1 MPKDRRKDK
10 RKITR
15 IKDLLTMR
23 NFLII
28 VAILAVIICI
38 SSGIM
43 FYRNYQ
49 DKQLLAKQK
58 EELDK
63 QIESIFTE
71 TLNNI
76 SSTNEE
82 VNKMDKLVRI
92 STVGDILCG
101 DEMLMDAKNKDNSY
115 DFNSIFKNIINPF
128 IERSDL
134 VIGTMETNFTNAQ
147 FSGYNKSNSPREF
160 AMAVKK
166 AGINVVSLAHNHAL
180 DYGINGLKDTKKYLQ
195 EMNYDVLGDRL
206 EENNILIKDV
216 NGVKIA
222 FLAYTYGVNEEQS
235 KTSKE
240 LETVNIFSE
249 EQAKK
254 DIEYAK
260 QKSDTI
266 CVLMHWG
273 DMYSNEVSEG
283 QRKIADFL
291 VDNGVTLII
300 GTHPA
305 TVQPMEIRQNKEG
318 KNVLV
323 AYSLGNFCSSIVED
337 NAKVELILN
346 IELRKSGETG
356 EVFLRK
362 VDYTPLYML
371 DNGTASEN
379 RYEIIDMKNA
389 AFQYAS
395 GKGTITRNTYNKLIS
410 GLDLLENVLKQE

>member
-1 MPKDRRKDK
+1 MPNDRRKNK

-28 VAILAVIICI
+28 VGILAIIICI
-38 SSGIM
+38 SIGVMI
-43 FYRNYQ
+43 YRNYQ
-49 DKQLLAKQK
+49 DRQLLAQQK
-58 EELDK
+58 DELDK
-63 QIESIFTE
+63 QIEDIFTE

-76 SSTNEE
+76 SATNQE
-82 VNKMDKLVRI
+82 VDKMDKVVRL
-92 STVGDILCG
+92 SAVGDILCG
-101 DEMLMDAKNKDNSY
+101 DEMLMNAKNEDNSY
-115 DFNSIFKNIINPF
+115 DFNNIFKNVSPF

-134 VIGTMETNFTNAQ
+134 VVGTMETNFTNAQ

-166 AGINVVSLAHNHAL
+166 AGINLVSLAHNHAL
-180 DYGINGLKDTKKYLQ
+180 DYGVDGLRDTKKYLQ
-195 EMNYDVLGDRL
+195 EMQYDVLGDRL
-206 EENNILIKDV
+206 EGNNVLIKEVKGV
-216 NGVKIA
+216 NIA
-222 FLAYTYGVNEEQS
+222 FLAYTYGVNDEDS

-240 LETVNIFSE
+240 LDSVYIFSE

-260 QKSDTI
+260 ENADTI

-273 DMYSNEVSEG
+273 DMYSNEVSDE

-323 AYSLGNFCSSIVED
+323 AYSLGNFCSSISED

-346 IELRKSGETG
+346 IELRKSGEDG
-356 EVFLRK
+356 AVYLRK

-371 DNGTASEN
+371 DKGATSED
-379 RYEIIDMKNA
+379 RYEIIDMKNTA
-389 AFQYAS
+389 LQYAS
-395 GKGTITRNTYNKLIS
+395 GNGTVAEDTYNKLIN
-410 GLDLLENVLKQE
+410 GLDLLENILKQE

>member
-28 VAILAVIICI
+28 VAILTAIICI

-115 DFNSIFKNIINPF
+115 DFNSIFKNINPF

-323 AYSLGNFCSSIVED
+323 EYSLGNFCSSIVED

>member
-1 MPKDRRKDK
+1 MPNERRKNK

-28 VAILAVIICI
+28 VGILILIICT

-76 SSTNEE
+76 SDTNEE
-82 VNKMDKLVRI
+82 VNKMDKVVRI

-101 DEMLMDAKNKDNSY
+101 DEMIMDAKNVDNSY
-115 DFNSIFKNIINPF
+115 DFNNIFKNINPF

-134 VIGTMETNFTNAQ
+134 VVGTMETNFTNAQ
-147 FSGYNKSNSPREF
+147 FSGNTKSNSPREF
-160 AMAVKK
+160 AMAVQK
-166 AGINVVSLAHNHAL
+166 AGVNVVSLAHNHAL
-180 DYGINGLKDTKKYLQ
+180 DYGINGIKDTKKYLQ
-195 EMNYDVLGDRL
+195 ELGYDVLGDKI
-206 EENNILIKDV
+206 EGNNVLIKDV
-216 NGVKIA
+216 KGVKIA
-222 FLAYTYGVNEEQS
+222 FLAYTYGINDEGS

-240 LETVNIFSE
+240 LDSVYTFSE

-260 QKSDTI
+260 ENADTI

-273 DMYSNEVSEG
+273 DMYSNEVNDD

-318 KNVLV
+318 KNVLI
-323 AYSLGNFCSSIVED
+323 AYSLGNFCSSIAED

-346 IELRKSGETG
+346 IEFRKSGETG
-356 EVFLRK
+356 EVYLKK

-371 DNGTASEN
+371 DNGATAEN
-379 RYEIIDMKNA
+379 RYEIIDMKNTA
-389 AFQYAS
+389 LQYAS
-395 GKGTITRNTYNKLIS
+395 GKGTITRDTYNKLIN
-410 GLDLLENVLKQE
+410 GLDLLESLLKQE

>member
-1 MPKDRRKDK
+1 MPNERRKNK

-28 VAILAVIICI
+28 VGILILIICT

-76 SSTNEE
+76 SDTNEE
-82 VNKMDKLVRI
+82 VNKMDKVVRI

-101 DEMLMDAKNKDNSY
+101 DEMIMDAKNVDNSY
-115 DFNSIFKNIINPF
+115 DFNNIFKNINPF

-134 VIGTMETNFTNAQ
+134 VVGTMETNFTNAQ
-147 FSGYNKSNSPREF
+147 FSGNTKSNSPREF
-160 AMAVKK
+160 AMAVQK
-166 AGINVVSLAHNHAL
+166 AGVNVVSLAHNHAL
-180 DYGINGLKDTKKYLQ
+180 DYGINGIKDTKKYLQ
-195 EMNYDVLGDRL
+195 ELGYDVLGDRI
-206 EENNILIKDV
+206 EGNNVLIKDV
-216 NGVKIA
+216 KGVKIA
-222 FLAYTYGVNEEQS
+222 FLAYTYGINDEGS

-240 LETVNIFSE
+240 LDSIYIFSE

-260 QKSDTI
+260 ENADTI

-273 DMYSNEVSEG
+273 DMYSNEVNDN

-300 GTHPA
+300 GTHPS

-318 KNVLV
+318 KNVLI

-346 IELRKSGETG
+346 IEFRKSGETG
-356 EVFLRK
+356 EVYLKK

-371 DNGTASEN
+371 DNGATAEN
-379 RYEIIDMKNA
+379 RYEIIDMKNTA
-389 AFQYAS
+389 LQYAS
-395 GKGTITRNTYNKLIS
+395 GKGTITRDTYNKLIN
-410 GLDLLENVLKQE
+410 GLDLLESLLKQE

>member
-1 MPKDRRKDK
+1 MPNDRRKNK

-28 VAILAVIICI
+28 VGILAIIICI
-38 SSGIM
+38 SIGVMI
-43 FYRNYQ
+43 YRNYQ
-49 DKQLLAKQK
+49 DRQLLAQQK
-58 EELDK
+58 DELDK
-63 QIESIFTE
+63 QIEDIFTE

-76 SSTNEE
+76 SATNQE
-82 VNKMDKLVRI
+82 VDKMDKVVRL
-92 STVGDILCG
+92 SAVGDILCG
-101 DEMLMDAKNKDNSY
+101 DEMLMNAKNEDNSY
-115 DFNSIFKNIINPF
+115 DFNNIFKNVSPF

-134 VIGTMETNFTNAQ
+134 VVGTMETNFTNAQ

-166 AGINVVSLAHNHAL
+166 AGINLVSLAHNHAL
-180 DYGINGLKDTKKYLQ
+180 DYGVDGLRDTKKYLQ
-195 EMNYDVLGDRL
+195 EMQYDVLGDRL
-206 EENNILIKDV
+206 EGNNVLIKEV
-216 NGVKIA
+216 KGVKIA
-222 FLAYTYGVNEEQS
+222 FLAYTYGVNDEDS

-240 LETVNIFSE
+240 LDSVYIFSE

-260 QKSDTI
+260 ENADTI

-273 DMYSNEVSEG
+273 DMYSNEVSDE

-323 AYSLGNFCSSIVED
+323 AYSLGNFCSSILED

-346 IELRKSGETG
+346 IELRKSGEDG
-356 EVFLRK
+356 AVYLRK

-371 DNGTASEN
+371 DKGATSED
-379 RYEIIDMKNA
+379 RYEIIDMKNTA
-389 AFQYAS
+389 LQYAS
-395 GKGTITRNTYNKLIS
+395 GNGTVTEDTYNKLIN
-410 GLDLLENVLKQE
+410 GLDLLENILKQE

>member
-28 VAILAVIICI
+28 VAILTVIICI

-43 FYRNYQ
+43 IYRNYQ

-115 DFNSIFKNIINPF
+115 DFNSIFKNINPF

-134 VIGTMETNFTNAQ
+134 VIGTMETNFTNTQ

>member
-1 MPKDRRKDK
+1 MPNDRRKNK

-28 VAILAVIICI
+28 VGILAIIICI
-38 SSGIM
+38 SIGVMI
-43 FYRNYQ
+43 YRNYQ
-49 DKQLLAKQK
+49 DRQLLAQQK
-58 EELDK
+58 DELDK
-63 QIESIFTE
+63 QIEDIFTE

-76 SSTNEE
+76 SATNQE
-82 VNKMDKLVRI
+82 VDKMDKVVRL
-92 STVGDILCG
+92 SAVGDILCG
-101 DEMLMDAKNKDNSY
+101 DEMLMNAKNEDNSY
-115 DFNSIFKNIINPF
+115 DFNNIFKNVSPF

-134 VIGTMETNFTNAQ
+134 VVGTMETNFTNAQ

-166 AGINVVSLAHNHAL
+166 AGINLVSLAHNHAL
-180 DYGINGLKDTKKYLQ
+180 DYGVDGLRDTKKYLQ
-195 EMNYDVLGDRL
+195 EMQYDVLGDRL
-206 EENNILIKDV
+206 EGNNVLIKEVKGV
-216 NGVKIA
+216 NIA
-222 FLAYTYGVNEEQS
+222 FLAYTYGVNDEDS

-240 LETVNIFSE
+240 LDSVYIFSE

-260 QKSDTI
+260 ENADTI

-273 DMYSNEVSEG
+273 DMYSNEVSDE

-323 AYSLGNFCSSIVED
+323 AYSLGNFCSSILED

-346 IELRKSGETG
+346 IELRKSGEDG
-356 EVFLRK
+356 AVYLRK

-371 DNGTASEN
+371 DKGATSED
-379 RYEIIDMKNA
+379 RYEIIDMKNTA
-389 AFQYAS
+389 LQYAS
-395 GKGTITRNTYNKLIS
+395 GNGTVTEDTYNKLIN
-410 GLDLLENVLKQE
+410 GLDLLENILKQE

>member
-28 VAILAVIICI
+28 VAILAIIICI

-43 FYRNYQ
+43 IYRNYQ

-115 DFNSIFKNIINPF
+115 DFNSIFKNINPF

>member
-43 FYRNYQ
+43 IYRNYQ

-115 DFNSIFKNIINPF
+115 DFNSIFKNINAF

-240 LETVNIFSE
+240 LETINIFSE

>member
-1 MPKDRRKDK
+1 MPKDRTKDK

-43 FYRNYQ
+43 IYRNYQ

-115 DFNSIFKNIINPF
+115 DFNSIFKNINPF

-134 VIGTMETNFTNAQ
+134 VIGTMETNFTNTQ

-240 LETVNIFSE
+240 LETINIFSE

-337 NAKVELILN
+337 NAKVESILN

>member
-43 FYRNYQ
+43 IYRNYQ

-63 QIESIFTE
+63 QIESIFIE

-115 DFNSIFKNIINPF
+115 DFNSIFKNINPF

-134 VIGTMETNFTNAQ
+134 VIGTMETNFTNTQ

>member
-1 MPKDRRKDK
+1 MPNDRRKNK

-28 VAILAVIICI
+28 VGILAIIICI
-38 SSGIM
+38 SIGVMI
-43 FYRNYQ
+43 YRNYQ
-49 DKQLLAKQK
+49 DRQLLAQQK
-58 EELDK
+58 DELDK
-63 QIESIFTE
+63 QIEDIFTE

-76 SSTNEE
+76 SATNQE
-82 VNKMDKLVRI
+82 VDKMDKVVRL
-92 STVGDILCG
+92 SAVGDILCG
-101 DEMLMDAKNKDNSY
+101 DEMLMNAKNEDNSY
-115 DFNSIFKNIINPF
+115 DFNNIFKNVSPF

-134 VIGTMETNFTNAQ
+134 VVGTMETNFTNAQ

-166 AGINVVSLAHNHAL
+166 AGINLVSLAHNHAL
-180 DYGINGLKDTKKYLQ
+180 DYGVDGLRDTKKYLQ
-195 EMNYDVLGDRL
+195 EMQYDVLGDRL
-206 EENNILIKDV
+206 EGNNVLIKEVKGV
-216 NGVKIA
+216 NIA
-222 FLAYTYGVNEEQS
+222 FLAYTYGVNDEDS

-240 LETVNIFSE
+240 LDSVYIFSE

-260 QKSDTI
+260 ENADTI

-273 DMYSNEVSEG
+273 DMYSNEVSDE

-323 AYSLGNFCSSIVED
+323 AYSLGNFCSSISED

-346 IELRKSGETG
+346 IELRKSGEDG
-356 EVFLRK
+356 AVYLRK

-371 DNGTASEN
+371 DKGATSED
-379 RYEIIDMKNA
+379 RYEIIDMKNTA
-389 AFQYAS
+389 LQYAS
-395 GKGTITRNTYNKLIS
+395 GNGTVTEDTYNKLIN
-410 GLDLLENVLKQE
+410 GLDLLENILKQE

>member
-1 MPKDRRKDK
+1 MPNERRKNK

-28 VAILAVIICI
+28 IAILTLIIVI

-43 FYRNYQ
+43 IYRNYQ

-58 EELDK
+58 EELDN
-63 QIESIFTE
+63 QIEAIFTE

-76 SSTNEE
+76 SSTNQE
-82 VNKMDKLVRI
+82 VDKMDKVIRI

-101 DEMLMDAKNKDNSY
+101 DEMLMDAKNNDNSY
-115 DFNSIFKNIINPF
+115 DFNHVFKNVNPF

-134 VIGTMETNFTNAQ
+134 VVGTMETNFTNAQ
-147 FSGYNKSNSPREF
+147 FSGYDKSNSPREF

-166 AGINVVSLAHNHAL
+166 AGVNVVSLAHNHAL

-195 EMNYDVLGDRL
+195 EMGYDVLGDRL
-206 EENNILIKDV
+206 EGNNVLIKEVKD
-216 NGVKIA
+216 VKIA
-222 FLAYTYGVNEEQS
+222 FLAYTYGVNDEES

-240 LETVNIFSE
+240 MDSVYIFSE

-260 QKSDTI
+260 ENADTI

-273 DMYSNEVSEG
+273 DMYSNEVSDE

-323 AYSLGNFCSSIVED
+323 AYSLGNFCSSISED

-346 IELRKSGETG
+346 IELRKSGEDG
-356 EVFLRK
+356 EVYLRK

-371 DNGTASEN
+371 DNGSLSEN
-379 RYEIIDMKNA
+379 RYEIIDMKNTA
-389 AFQYAS
+389 LQYAS
-395 GKGTITRNTYNKLIS
+395 GNGTVTRDTYNKLIS
-410 GLDLLENVLKQE
+410 GLDLLENILKQE

>member
-1 MPKDRRKDK
+1 MPNDRRKDK

-28 VAILAVIICI
+28 VAILVLIICI

-43 FYRNYQ
+43 IYRNYQ

-58 EELDK
+58 EEIDK

-101 DEMLMDAKNKDNSY
+101 DEMIMDAKNEDNSY
-115 DFNSIFKNIINPF
+115 DFNNLFKNINPF

-147 FSGYNKSNSPREF
+147 FSGYNKANSPREF

-180 DYGINGLKDTKKYLQ
+180 DYGINGLQDTKKYLK

-216 NGVKIA
+216 KGVKIA
-222 FLAYTYGVNEEQS
+222 FLSYTYGINEEQS

-240 LETVNIFSE
+240 LEAVNIFSE
-249 EQAKK
+249 ERAKK

-273 DMYSNEVSEG
+273 DMYSNEVSDV

-323 AYSLGNFCSSIVED
+323 AYSLGNFCSSLTED

-346 IELRKSGETG
+346 IELRKSGENG
-356 EVFLRK
+356 EVYLRK

-371 DNGTASEN
+371 DNGATSEN

-389 AFQYAS
+389 ALQYAS
-395 GKGTITRNTYNKLIS
+395 GNGKVTKHTYNKLIS

>member
-43 FYRNYQ
+43 IYRNYK

-115 DFNSIFKNIINPF
+115 DFNSIFKNINAF

>member
-43 FYRNYQ
+43 IYRNYQ

-115 DFNSIFKNIINPF
+115 DFNSIFKNINPF

-249 EQAKK
+249 EQVKK

-283 QRKIADFL
+283 QRKIADF
-291 VDNGVTLII
+291 
-300 GTHPA
+300 
-305 TVQPMEIRQNKEG
+305 
-318 KNVLV
+318 
-323 AYSLGNFCSSIVED
+323 
-337 NAKVELILN
+337 
-346 IELRKSGETG
+346 
-356 EVFLRK
+356 
-362 VDYTPLYML
+362 
-371 DNGTASEN
+371 
-379 RYEIIDMKNA
+379 
-389 AFQYAS
+389 
-395 GKGTITRNTYNKLIS
+395 
-410 GLDLLENVLKQE
+410 

>member
-43 FYRNYQ
+43 IYRNYQ

-115 DFNSIFKNIINPF
+115 DFNSIFKNINPF

-249 EQAKK
+249 EQVKK

-305 TVQPMEIRQNKEG
+305 TVQPMEIRQNKEE

>member
-1 MPKDRRKDK
+1 MPNERRKNK

-28 VAILAVIICI
+28 VGILILIIGI
-38 SSGIM
+38 TSGIM
-43 FYRNYQ
+43 MYKNYQ

-82 VNKMDKLVRI
+82 VDKMDKIVRI

-101 DEMLMDAKNKDNSY
+101 DEMLMDAKNVDNSY
-115 DFNSIFKNIINPF
+115 DFNNIFKNINPF

-134 VIGTMETNFTNAQ
+134 VVGTMETNFTNAQ
-147 FSGYNKSNSPREF
+147 FSGYTKSNSPREF
-160 AMAVKK
+160 AMAVRK
-166 AGINVVSLAHNHAL
+166 AGVNVVSLAHNHAL
-180 DYGINGLKDTKKYLQ
+180 DYGINGIKDTKKYLQ
-195 EMNYDVLGDRL
+195 ELGYDVLGDRV
-206 EENNILIKDV
+206 EENNVLIKDV
-216 NGVKIA
+216 KGVKIA
-222 FLAYTYGVNEEQS
+222 FLAYTYGVNDEGS

-240 LETVNIFSE
+240 LDSVYIFSE

-260 QKSDTI
+260 ENADTI

-273 DMYSNEVSEG
+273 DMYSNEVNND

-291 VDNGVTLII
+291 VDNGATLII

-323 AYSLGNFCSSIVED
+323 AYSLGNFCSSISED

-356 EVFLRK
+356 EVYLKK

-371 DNGTASEN
+371 DNGAVAEN
-379 RYEIIDMKNA
+379 RYEIIDMKNTA
-389 AFQYAS
+389 LQYAS
-395 GKGTITRNTYNKLIS
+395 GNGTITRDTYNKLIN
-410 GLDLLENVLKQE
+410 GLDLLESLLKQE

>member
-28 VAILAVIICI
+28 VAILAIIICI

-43 FYRNYQ
+43 IYRNYQ

-115 DFNSIFKNIINPF
+115 DFNSIFKNINPF

-323 AYSLGNFCSSIVED
+323 AYSLGNFCSSIVEY

>member
-1 MPKDRRKDK
+1 MPNDRRKNK

-15 IKDLLTMR
+15 FKDLLTMR

-28 VAILAVIICI
+28 VGALAIVICI
-38 SSGIM
+38 SIGVMI
-43 FYRNYQ
+43 YRNYQ
-49 DKQLLAKQK
+49 DRQLLAQQK
-58 EELDK
+58 DELDK
-63 QIESIFTE
+63 QIEAIFTE

-76 SSTNEE
+76 SATNQE
-82 VNKMDKLVRI
+82 VDKMDKVVRL
-92 STVGDILCG
+92 SAVGDILCG
-101 DEMLMDAKNKDNSY
+101 DEMLMNAKNEDNSY
-115 DFNSIFKNIINPF
+115 DFNNIFKNVGPF

-134 VIGTMETNFTNAQ
+134 VVGTMETNFTNAQ

-166 AGINVVSLAHNHAL
+166 AGINLVSLAHNHAL
-180 DYGINGLKDTKKYLQ
+180 DYGIDGLRDTKKYLQ
-195 EMNYDVLGDRL
+195 EMQYDVLGDRL
-206 EENNILIKDV
+206 EGNNVLIKEV
-216 NGVKIA
+216 KGVKIA
-222 FLAYTYGVNEEQS
+222 FLAYTYGVNDEGS

-240 LETVNIFSE
+240 LDSVYIFSE

-260 QKSDTI
+260 ENADTI

-273 DMYSNEVSEG
+273 DMYSNEVSDE

-323 AYSLGNFCSSIVED
+323 AYSLGNFCSSISED

-346 IELRKSGETG
+346 IELRKSGEDG
-356 EVFLRK
+356 EVYLRK

-371 DNGTASEN
+371 DKGTTSED
-379 RYEIIDMKNA
+379 RYEIIDMKNTA
-389 AFQYAS
+389 LQYAS
-395 GKGTITRNTYNKLIS
+395 GNGTVTKDTYNKLID
-410 GLDLLENVLKQE
+410 GLNLLENILKQE

>member
-43 FYRNYQ
+43 IYRNYQ

-115 DFNSIFKNIINPF
+115 DFNSIFKNINPF

-291 VDNGVTLII
+291 VDNGATLII

>member
-43 FYRNYQ
+43 IYRNYQ

-115 DFNSIFKNIINPF
+115 DFNSIFKNINTF

-134 VIGTMETNFTNAQ
+134 VIGTMETNFTNTQ

>member
-1 MPKDRRKDK
+1 MPNDRRKNK

-15 IKDLLTMR
+15 FKDLLTMR

-28 VAILAVIICI
+28 VGALAIVICI
-38 SSGIM
+38 SIGVMI
-43 FYRNYQ
+43 YRNYQ
-49 DKQLLAKQK
+49 DRQLLAQQK
-58 EELDK
+58 DELDK
-63 QIESIFTE
+63 QIEAIFTE

-76 SSTNEE
+76 SATNQE
-82 VNKMDKLVRI
+82 VDKMDKVVRL
-92 STVGDILCG
+92 SAVGDILCG
-101 DEMLMDAKNKDNSY
+101 DEMLMNAKNKDNSY
-115 DFNSIFKNIINPF
+115 DFNNIFKNVGPF

-134 VIGTMETNFTNAQ
+134 VVGTMETNFTNAQ

-166 AGINVVSLAHNHAL
+166 AGINLVSLAHNHAL
-180 DYGINGLKDTKKYLQ
+180 DYGIDGLRDTKKYLQ
-195 EMNYDVLGDRL
+195 EMQYDVLGDRL
-206 EENNILIKDV
+206 EGNNVLIKEV
-216 NGVKIA
+216 KGVKIA
-222 FLAYTYGVNEEQS
+222 FLAYTYGVNDEGS

-240 LETVNIFSE
+240 LDSVYIFSE

-260 QKSDTI
+260 ENADTI

-273 DMYSNEVSEG
+273 DMYSNEVSDE

-323 AYSLGNFCSSIVED
+323 AYSLGNFCSSISED

-346 IELRKSGETG
+346 IELRKSGEDG
-356 EVFLRK
+356 EVYLRK

-371 DNGTASEN
+371 DKGATSED
-379 RYEIIDMKNA
+379 RYEIIDMKNTA
-389 AFQYAS
+389 LQYAS
-395 GKGTITRNTYNKLIS
+395 GNGTVTKDTYNKLID
-410 GLDLLENVLKQE
+410 GLNLLENILKQE

>member
-1 MPKDRRKDK
+1 MPNERRKNK

-15 IKDLLTMR
+15 FKDLLTMK

-28 VAILAVIICI
+28 VGILAIIICI
-38 SSGIM
+38 SIGVM
-43 FYRNYQ
+43 VYRNYQ
-49 DKQLLAKQK
+49 DRQLLAQQK
-58 EELDK
+58 DELDK
-63 QIESIFTE
+63 QIEAIFTE

-76 SSTNEE
+76 SETNQE
-82 VNKMDKLVRI
+82 VDKMDKVVRI
-92 STVGDILCG
+92 SAVGDILCG
-101 DEMLMDAKNKDNSY
+101 DEMLMNAKNEDNSY
-115 DFNSIFKNIINPF
+115 DFNNIFKNVSPF

-134 VIGTMETNFTNAQ
+134 VVGTMETNFTNAQ

-166 AGINVVSLAHNHAL
+166 AGINLVSLAHNHSL
-180 DYGINGLKDTKKYLQ
+180 DYGIDGLRDTKKYLQ
-195 EMNYDVLGDRL
+195 EMEYDVLGDRL
-206 EENNILIKDV
+206 EGNNVLIKEIK
-216 NGVKIA
+216 GVKIA
-222 FLAYTYGVNEEQS
+222 FLAYTYGVNDESS
-235 KTSKE
+235 KTNKE
-240 LETVNIFSE
+240 LESVYIFSE

-260 QKSDTI
+260 ENADTI

-273 DMYSNEVSEG
+273 DMYSNEVSDE
-283 QRKIADFL
+283 QRKVADFL
-291 VDNGVTLII
+291 VDNGATLII

-323 AYSLGNFCSSIVED
+323 AYSLGNFCSSISED

-346 IELRKSGETG
+346 IELRKSGEDG
-356 EVFLRK
+356 EVYLRK

-371 DNGTASEN
+371 DKGATSED
-379 RYEIIDMKNA
+379 RYEIIDMKNTA
-389 AFQYAS
+389 LQYAS
-395 GKGTITRNTYNKLIS
+395 GNGTVTEDTYNKLIN

>member
-43 FYRNYQ
+43 IYRNYQ

-115 DFNSIFKNIINPF
+115 DFNSIFKNINPF

-134 VIGTMETNFTNAQ
+134 VIGTMETNFTNTQ

-240 LETVNIFSE
+240 LETINIFSE

-362 VDYTPLYML
+362 VDCTPLYML

>member
-43 FYRNYQ
+43 IYRNYQ

-115 DFNSIFKNIINPF
+115 DFNSIFKNINPF

-283 QRKIADFL
+283 QRKISDFL
-291 VDNGVTLII
+291 VDNCVTLII
-300 GTHPA
+300 WSYPA
-305 TVQPMEIRQNKEG
+305 TVQPMDIRQNKEG

>member
-43 FYRNYQ
+43 IYRNYQ

-115 DFNSIFKNIINPF
+115 DFNSIFKNINPF

-134 VIGTMETNFTNAQ
+134 VIGTMETNFTNTQ

-235 KTSKE
+235 KTIKE

>member
-1 MPKDRRKDK
+1 MPNDRRKNK

-28 VAILAVIICI
+28 VGILAIIICI
-38 SSGIM
+38 SIGVMI
-43 FYRNYQ
+43 YRNYQ
-49 DKQLLAKQK
+49 DRQLLAQQK
-58 EELDK
+58 DELDK
-63 QIESIFTE
+63 QIEDIFTE

-76 SSTNEE
+76 SATNQE
-82 VNKMDKLVRI
+82 VDKMDKVVRL
-92 STVGDILCG
+92 SAVGDILCG
-101 DEMLMDAKNKDNSY
+101 DEMLMNAKNEDNSY
-115 DFNSIFKNIINPF
+115 DFNNIFKNVSPF

-134 VIGTMETNFTNAQ
+134 VVGTMETNFTNAQ

-166 AGINVVSLAHNHAL
+166 AGINLVSLAHNHAL
-180 DYGINGLKDTKKYLQ
+180 DYGVDGLRDTKKYLQ
-195 EMNYDVLGDRL
+195 EMQYDVLGDRL
-206 EENNILIKDV
+206 EGNNVLIKEVKGV
-216 NGVKIA
+216 NIA
-222 FLAYTYGVNEEQS
+222 FLAYTYGVNDEDS

-240 LETVNIFSE
+240 LDSVYIFSK

-260 QKSDTI
+260 ENADTI

-273 DMYSNEVSEG
+273 DMYSNEVSDE

-323 AYSLGNFCSSIVED
+323 AYSLGNFCSSISED

-346 IELRKSGETG
+346 IELRKSGEDG
-356 EVFLRK
+356 AVYLRK

-371 DNGTASEN
+371 DKGATSED
-379 RYEIIDMKNA
+379 RYEIIDMKNTA
-389 AFQYAS
+389 LQYAS
-395 GKGTITRNTYNKLIS
+395 GNGTVAEDTYNKLIN
-410 GLDLLENVLKQE
+410 GLDLLENILKQE

>member
-1 MPKDRRKDK
+1 MPNDRRKNK

-28 VAILAVIICI
+28 VGILAIIICI
-38 SSGIM
+38 SIGVMI
-43 FYRNYQ
+43 YRNYQ
-49 DKQLLAKQK
+49 DRQLLAQQK
-58 EELDK
+58 DELDK
-63 QIESIFTE
+63 QIEDIFTE

-76 SSTNEE
+76 SATNQE
-82 VNKMDKLVRI
+82 VDKMDKVVRL
-92 STVGDILCG
+92 SAVGDILCG
-101 DEMLMDAKNKDNSY
+101 DEMLMNAKNEDNSY
-115 DFNSIFKNIINPF
+115 DFNNIFKNVSPF

-134 VIGTMETNFTNAQ
+134 VVGTMETNFTNAQ

-166 AGINVVSLAHNHAL
+166 AGINLVSLAHNHAL
-180 DYGINGLKDTKKYLQ
+180 DYGVDGLRDTKKYLQ
-195 EMNYDVLGDRL
+195 EMQYDVLGDRL
-206 EENNILIKDV
+206 EGNNVLIKEVKGV
-216 NGVKIA
+216 NIA
-222 FLAYTYGVNEEQS
+222 FLAYTYGVNDEDS

-240 LETVNIFSE
+240 LDSVYIFSE

-260 QKSDTI
+260 ENADTI

-273 DMYSNEVSEG
+273 DMYSNEVSDE

-305 TVQPMEIRQNKEG
+305 TAQPMEIRQNKEG

-323 AYSLGNFCSSIVED
+323 AYSLGNFCSSILED

-346 IELRKSGETG
+346 IELRKSGEDG
-356 EVFLRK
+356 AVYLRK

-371 DNGTASEN
+371 DKGATSED
-379 RYEIIDMKNA
+379 RYEIIDMKNTA
-389 AFQYAS
+389 LQYAS
-395 GKGTITRNTYNKLIS
+395 GNGTVTEDTYNKLIN
-410 GLDLLENVLKQE
+410 GLDLLENILKQE

>member
-28 VAILAVIICI
+28 VAILTAIICI

-43 FYRNYQ
+43 IYRNYQ

-115 DFNSIFKNIINPF
+115 DFNSIFKNINPF

>member
-43 FYRNYQ
+43 IYRNYQ

-115 DFNSIFKNIINPF
+115 DFNSIFKNINPF

-134 VIGTMETNFTNAQ
+134 VIGTMETNFTNTQ
-147 FSGYNKSNSPREF
+147 FSGYNKSISPREF

>member
-28 VAILAVIICI
+28 VVILAVIICI

-43 FYRNYQ
+43 IYRNYQ

-115 DFNSIFKNIINPF
+115 DFNSIFKNINPF

>member
-43 FYRNYQ
+43 IYRNYQ

-115 DFNSIFKNIINPF
+115 DFNSIFKNINPF

-134 VIGTMETNFTNAQ
+134 VIGTMETNFTNTQ

-240 LETVNIFSE
+240 LETRNIFSE

>member
-28 VAILAVIICI
+28 VAILAIIICI

-43 FYRNYQ
+43 IYRNYQ

-115 DFNSIFKNIINPF
+115 DFNSIFKNINAF

>member
-43 FYRNYQ
+43 IYRNYQ

-115 DFNSIFKNIINPF
+115 DFNSIFKNINPF

-134 VIGTMETNFTNAQ
+134 VIGTMETNFTNTQ

-371 DNGTASEN
+371 HNGTASEN

>member
-43 FYRNYQ
+43 IYRNYQ

-115 DFNSIFKNIINPF
+115 DFNSIFKNINPF

-260 QKSDTI
+260 QKADTI